1 MTIAVIGA
9 TGNTGRAVVKE
20 LRALGQ
26 NPVCVVRNA
35 DKARE
40 VLGGDAK
47 TAVAELTDRSAL
59 EKALAGVQ
67 SVFVVTG
74 HSPSMV
80 EQQNNI
86 LDAALKVGTEYLVRV
101 SGDRSVAKADS
112 ESPVGRGH
120 AAIDERLKASDIRW
134 VILSPS
140 MFMQN
145 MLSQAES
152 IKSDGKMMLPSAKDL
167 PVALIDVR
175 DTGAVGARILIDPA
189 PHAGKTYEFTGKL
202 TTYGAFAEV
211 FSQVLGRPI
220 AYVGITP
227 EQAEQGMKARNMPD
241 WLVAHLVTSAKLGA
255 SGAFSTENI
264 KLIEDLVGR
273 APITTKQFVEDFKAL
288 FS

>member
-9 TGNTGRAVVKE
+9 TGNTGRAVEKE

-26 NPVCVVRNA
+26 TPVCVVRNA
-35 DKARE
+35 DKACE

-74 HSPSMV
+74 HNPSMA
-80 EQQNNI
+80 EQQNNV
-86 LDAALKVGTEYLVRV
+86 LDAALKAGVQYLVRIGG
-101 SGDRSVAKADS
+101 SRPLAKADS
-112 ESPVGRGH
+112 ESVVGRGH
-120 AAIDERLKASDIRW
+120 AAIEERLKASGIKW
-134 VILSPS
+134 VILCPGP
-140 MFMQN
+140 FMQN
-145 MLSQAES
+145 VLDQAAS
-152 IKSDGKMMLPSAKDL
+152 IKTDSRMVLPFAKDS

-175 DTGAVGARILIDPA
+175 DTGAVGARILLDPA

-241 WLVAHLVTSAKLGA
+241 WLAAHLVTSAKLGA

>member
-1 MTIAVIGA
+1 MTIAIIGA

-20 LRALGQ
+20 LQALGH
-26 NPVCVVRNA
+26 NPVCVIRNGG
-35 DKARE
+35 KASE
-40 VLGGDAK
+40 VLGADAK
-47 TAVAELTDRSAL
+47 TAVAELSDPPAL

-80 EQQNNI
+80 EQQNNV
-86 LDAALKVGTEYLVRV
+86 LDAALKAGAQYLVRV
-101 SGDRSVAKADS
+101 GGSRPLAKADS
-112 ESPVGRGH
+112 ESVVGRGH
-120 AAIDERLKASDIRW
+120 AAIEERLKASGIKW
-134 VILSPS
+134 VILAPGAP
-140 MFMQN
+140 FMQN
-145 MLSQAES
+145 VLDQAAS
-152 IKSDGKMMLPSAKDL
+152 IKTDSRMVLPFAKDL

-227 EQAEQGMKARNMPD
+227 EQAEQGMKARSMPD

-255 SGAFSTENI
+255 AGAFSTERLHDQTI
-264 KLIEDLVGR
+264 RRGFQ
-273 APITTKQFVEDFKAL
+273 AAFG
-288 FS
+288 

>member
-1 MTIAVIGA
+1 MTIAIIGA

-47 TAVAELTDRSAL
+47 TAVAELTDRPAL
-59 EKALAGVQ
+59 EKALVGVQ

-101 SGDRSVAKADS
+101 SGARAAAKADS
-112 ESPVGRGH
+112 ESVVGRSH
-120 AAIDERLKASDIRW
+120 AAINERLKASNIKW

-145 MLSQAES
+145 VLDQAAS
-152 IKSDGKMMLPSAKDL
+152 IKTDSRMVLPFAKDL

-227 EQAEQGMKARNMPD
+227 EQAKQGM
-241 WLVAHLVTSAKLGA
+241 
-255 SGAFSTENI
+255 
-264 KLIEDLVGR
+264 
-273 APITTKQFVEDFKAL
+273 
-288 FS
+288 